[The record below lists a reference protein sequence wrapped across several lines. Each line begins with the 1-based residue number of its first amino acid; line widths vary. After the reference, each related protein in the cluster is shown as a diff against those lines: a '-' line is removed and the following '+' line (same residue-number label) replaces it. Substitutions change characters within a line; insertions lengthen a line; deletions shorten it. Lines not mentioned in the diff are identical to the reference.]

1 MEGERFDP
9 IRIAGPSKKEIFS
22 IKITLSNDWQKNELT
37 LIGGDGRQEGV
48 LRLGGARLV
57 EGRHPQ
63 LVLAAR
69 LKVAQQNQ
77 LLVG

>member
-1 MEGERFDP
+1 MTG
-9 IRIAGPSKKEIFS
+9 K
-22 IKITLSNDWQKNELT
+22 KNEQT
-37 LIGGDGRQEGV
+37 LIRGDGRQEGV

>member
-1 MEGERFDP
+1 MS
-9 IRIAGPSKKEIFS
+9 PSELLGRLKKEIFS
-22 IKITLSNDWQKNELT
+22 IKKITLLNDWQKNELT

-69 LKVAQQNQ
+69 LKVAQQYQ